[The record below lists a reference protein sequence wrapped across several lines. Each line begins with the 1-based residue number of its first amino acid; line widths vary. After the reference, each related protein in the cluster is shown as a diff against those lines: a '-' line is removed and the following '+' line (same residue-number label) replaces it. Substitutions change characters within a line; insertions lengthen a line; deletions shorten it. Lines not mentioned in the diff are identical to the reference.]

1 MQANRTATVLFA
13 EPSSDAKRSE
23 ASKKAVAAAITN
35 VAESTGGRVVKT
47 IGGKLMV
54 VFASP
59 DAAASAASKI
69 QAKIDVLPAVG
80 GIKLGV
86 HIGFHSGPALRAAG
100 TAGVADDTVKLA
112 LQLVEQAQDG
122 QTVTSQM
129 TAEQLNPAFRGFSR
143 PLRSVRER
151 SAQVALC
158 ELTSWHQKGV
168 RPQGWAAM
176 AVLRLTCGEQL
187 AVCSREKAT
196 IVLGRG
202 EDCDLLVDSKAG
214 SREHCSIEYCRG
226 DFILRDHSSNGTY
239 ISVADRAEIAVHNEK
254 LPLPEHGVISIGEP
268 RSRSSSDLIEF
279 WYALVT

>member
-1 MQANRTATVLFA
+1 MQANTTTTVLFA

-23 ASKKAVAAAITN
+23 ASKKAVAWAITN
-35 VAESTGGRVVKT
+35 VAEATGGRVVRT

-54 VFASP
+54 LFASP
-59 DAAASAASKI
+59 DAAASAASKM
-69 QAKIDVLPAVG
+69 QAAIDALPAVG

-100 TAGVADDTVKLA
+100 DAAGDTVKLA
-112 LQLVEQAQDG
+112 LRLVEEAQDG

-143 PLRSVRER
+143 PLRAVRDSNAELT
-151 SAQVALC
+151 LC
-158 ELTSWHQKGV
+158 EITSWHQKGV

-187 AVCSREKAT
+187 AVCSREKES
-196 IVLGRG
+196 IILGRDDG
-202 EDCDLLVDSKAG
+202 CDLVLVSKAA
-214 SREHCSIEYCRG
+214 SREHCTIEYCRG
-226 DFILRDHSSNGTY
+226 EFIARDHSSNGTY
-239 ISVADRAEIAVHNEK
+239 ISVAEKAEIALHGER
-254 LPLPEHGVISIGEP
+254 LALPEQGVISIGAP
-268 RSRSSSDLIEF
+268 RSQSSELIEF

>member
-59 DAAASAASKI
+59 DAAASAASKM

-100 TAGVADDTVKLA
+100 GVADDTVKLA

-143 PLRSVRER
+143 PLRSVRDP
-151 SAQVALC
+151 AAKLC
-158 ELTSWHQKGV
+158 EIASWHQKGV

-187 AVCSREKAT
+187 AVCSREKEAL
-196 IVLGRG
+196 VLGRE
-202 EDCDLLVDSKAG
+202 EDCDLVLAGKAA
-214 SREHCSIEYCRG
+214 SRHHCTIEYCRG
-226 DFILRDHSSNGTY
+226 DFIVRDHSSNGTY
-239 ISVADRAEIAVHNEK
+239 ITVADKAEIAVHNER
-254 LPLPEHGVISIGEP
+254 LALPEQGVISIGEP
-268 RSRSSSDLIEF
+268 RIRSSEPIEF

>member
-23 ASKKAVAAAITN
+23 ASKKAVAAAITI

-59 DAAASAASKI
+59 DAAASAASKM
-69 QAKIDVLPAVG
+69 QAKIDALPALNGV
-80 GIKLGV
+80 KLGV

-100 TAGVADDTVKLA
+100 SGGAADDTVKLA
-112 LQLVEQAQDG
+112 LQLVEQAQNG
-122 QTVTSQM
+122 QTVISQI
-129 TAEQLNPAFRGFSR
+129 TAEQLNPAFRGFSK
-143 PLRSVRER
+143 PLRSVRDR
-151 SAQVALC
+151 AAQGLC
-158 ELTSWHQKGV
+158 EITSWHQKGV

-176 AVLRLTCGEQL
+176 AVLRLTCADQL
-187 AVCSREKAT
+187 AVCSREKET
-196 IVLGRG
+196 IILGRG
-202 EDCDLLVDSKAG
+202 EDCDLLVDSQAG
-214 SREHCSIEYCRG
+214 SRQHCTIEYCRG

-239 ISVADRAEIAVHNEK
+239 ISVPDRAEIAVHNEK
-254 LPLPEHGVISIGEP
+254 LPLPEHGLISIGEP